1 MSDEY
6 TVAFDATIMVRVVD
20 GVVAGA
26 TIIPGDDMPDA
37 SSTGPGGDDLGYDE
51 ESSPAY
57 LSAVR
62 AAGEFLGKGWRLPR

>member
-20 GVVAGA
+20 GAVAGA

-37 SSTGPGGDDLGYDE
+37 SSTGPGGHDLGYDE

-57 LSAVR
+57 LRAVR